1 MSSGYFVQVVVVS
14 HRELSLTVLDVLE
27 LTVPQFRAHIR
38 AAEGGPCPRHSSR
51 VPGRDQR
58 SFLPPVAPLPVT
70 AATPA
75 PSTRVIFSRAA
86 AVAGATLH
94 CPVTVTP
101 HLHLTHHLRGN
112 GGVAPQP

>member
-1 MSSGYFVQVVVVS
+1 M
-14 HRELSLTVLDVLE
+14 
-27 LTVPQFRAHIR
+27 R
-38 AAEGGPCPRHSSR
+38 AAEGGHVPAQLSC
-51 VPGRDQR
+51 PGRDQR
-58 SFLPPVAPLPVT
+58 SFLPPVAPLLVT